1 MKLFHQTI
9 TIRSVPFPDLSYFI
23 NNSICL
29 NHVGYIYCM
38 PQNEHFGV
46 FRFAT
51 FALFKATASLHCKKI
66 KNNKKVQIHHFAV
79 VPKHGLRHA

>member
-9 TIRSVPFPDLSYFI
+9 TIRSVPFPDSSSFF

-46 FRFAT
+46 FRFGT
-51 FALFKATASLHCKKI
+51 FSLFQSYYSLHCKK
-66 KNNKKVQIHHFAV
+66 KNKKKIQVQKHHFAV
-79 VPKHGLRHA
+79 VPKHGL

>member
-29 NHVGYIYCM
+29 NHVGYIYSM

-51 FALFKATASLHCKKI
+51 FALFQSYCSLHCKKHKI
-66 KNNKKVQIHHFAV
+66 KKYKYTTLQWYLNMDYDNA
-79 VPKHGLRHA
+79 